1 MITDMSFDVPSISI
15 VLTTYNSEKVI
26 AKTLKGVVEQD
37 FPLNRVELIVV
48 DGGSKD
54 NTLKIV
60 KEFVERYSKLFY
72 DVKVVAHDRNYGVS
86 KARNDGIKMSRGKY
100 ILVLDH
106 DVIMPRDTLAKL
118 LQYLESVDKRV
129 VVAIPLHNS
138 TCKGVIGSWEYIIR
152 KGRLWRTNAI
162 TSCALVRR
170 ELFDEIGLYDETLGP
185 PHTIY
190 EDIELGA
197 RALSK
202 GYEIH
207 LLGTLEVIHET
218 CDEASSEAPTTTTKQ
233 GNIINKVKVLLRYI
247 RVLKGVLNPRYRYA
261 LVKYLRSAPI
271 TEKIRWYT
279 YTAVIILFIPIM
291 ILAFVGIF
299 VPLYAWTLALTVMY
313 IDVIHQYW
321 NSKVLHISLAYSLI
335 AYVWRLLRSLA
346 LIIPT
351 SLHHNI
357 DKVLKVL

>member
-1 MITDMSFDVPSISI
+1 
-15 VLTTYNSEKVI
+15 
-26 AKTLKGVVEQD
+26 
-37 FPLNRVELIVV
+37 
-48 DGGSKD
+48 
-54 NTLKIV
+54 
-60 KEFVERYSKLFY
+60 
-72 DVKVVAHDRNYGVS
+72 
-86 KARNDGIKMSRGKY
+86 MSRGRY

-106 DVIMPRDTLAKL
+106 DVIMPRDTLAQL
-118 LQYLESVDKRV
+118 PQYLEPMDKRIAA
-129 VVAIPLHNS
+129 AIPLHNP
-138 TCKGVIGSWEYIIR
+138 TCKGAISSWEYIIR
-152 KGRLWRTNAI
+152 RGRIWKTNAI

-185 PHTIY
+185 PYTIY

-207 LLGTLEVIHET
+207 LLGALEVIHET
-218 CDEASSEAPTTTTKQ
+218 CDYSLEATAIAKQ
-233 GNIINKVKVLLRYI
+233 GSIVNRVKVLSSYI

-271 TEKIRWYT
+271 TENIRWYT
-279 YTAVIILFIPIM
+279 YTSLTTLFIPIM

-299 VPLYAWTLALTVMY
+299 VPLYAWTLALLVMY
-313 IDVIHQYW
+313 IDVVIQYW
-321 NSKVLHISLAYSLI
+321 SGKVLHISLAYSLI
-335 AYVWRLLRSLA
+335 AYVWRLLRSLT

-351 SLHHNI
+351 SLHYNI